1 MWRAG
6 TIMRCR
12 KRKELMRIDKK
23 EGETMKIV
31 SIIGSPKGVEGNTGA
46 LLKIVL
52 EGAKGKGAETEIIAI
67 KGQEVKPCKG
77 CDTCHKKGSCP
88 QKDDY
93 AMIKEKVMKADGLIL
108 ATPNYISNVSAQMK
122 AFLDRCCGVVHC
134 QDFQGK
140 YGASVVSSGGGDE
153 KTIADYLQHFLA
165 VTGGVPVG
173 SVWATMGQIEGRSF
187 PEDLRNKAFTLG
199 EKVVSAW
206 KNKEASREY
215 EKVTAQFRER
225 MRSLITWRKHE
236 WPFEYDF
243 WRECRGLDDTST

>member
-173 SVWATMGQIEGRSF
+173 SVWATMGHIEGRSF
-187 PEDLRNKAFTLG
+187 PEDL
-199 EKVVSAW
+199 
-206 KNKEASREY
+206 
-215 EKVTAQFRER
+215 
-225 MRSLITWRKHE
+225 
-236 WPFEYDF
+236 
-243 WRECRGLDDTST
+243 